1 MQVNKYEPCTEGQ
14 VCKLAKLEG
23 PGQLGEEEERGHI
36 KVEFGG
42 MVCYTLREYRY
53 EGDAYEQYV

>member
-1 MQVNKYEPCTEGQ
+1 MSPVHWGGYYN
-14 VCKLAKLEG
+14 LLSWEG
-23 PGQLGEEEERGHI
+23 PGPGCSAGERGHI